1 MAVAVVLGALAG
13 AIAGVVAALA
23 GLVPA
28 VLWQVASGRQAKAGA
43 AADLLAAAA
52 REMAPQ
58 SAGEISPA
66 GYLRPEAAV
75 VSFWPREE
83 LDWLRGWL
91 ASGRQA
97 DVALVTG
104 QAGAGKTR
112 LALRLTDHVEREL
125 GWRCYWVPVDS
136 EEQAVRP
143 ARQGTRPVLVVCDY
157 AEARPGLAG
166 LLARLTRAGEG
177 PVVRVLLLARS
188 AGEWWQQL
196 IAESS
201 ATTGDILASVQPVR
215 LGPLAGPTRQ
225 EQVFEQALAAFADEL
240 GTDVPSKRLPAAAAG
255 AVALVVHAAALLAV
269 LDSQSPDT
277 GPREGAA
284 SDTHTGLEAAEGA
297 GKLIS
302 RLLRHEVRYW
312 ERSQARYGLSPG
324 LGATVTSRVV
334 AAAALVGADDEE
346 SAVTLLTA
354 VADLADTA
362 VRGRAARWLH
372 DLYPVEPGGHQHE
385 WIGPLRPDLIA
396 ETLIVNV
403 LSGQPGLTR
412 TLLTG
417 LSAARATRALTILAR
432 AALTDPAAS
441 IVLGEAISNDPA
453 GLIIPAMEVAVET
466 NPGLGDLLA
475 STLEAGQWP
484 LDLVW
489 DITRALPETSTA
501 LAGTAATAYRFLA
514 ESSIAGTGEH
524 GRALLG
530 LSHWLA
536 QLEREEEAL
545 LVIEQAVTCFR
556 QLASAQPD
564 TFLPN
569 LATSL
574 NNQANLLRDLGR
586 PEEAL
591 AVNEEALGLYRQL
604 AAASPEEFTF
614 NVAASLNNLA
624 LPLRDLGQPEEALD
638 VIEEAVGMARQLAA
652 ARPDEFT
659 FFLAGSLANLA
670 VRLADLG
677 RREEALG
684 ASEEATGLY
693 QQLADARPDEFNPR
707 LANTLELL
715 ACDLSNL
722 GRQED
727 ALAVIE
733 QAVTIHRQ
741 LAAARPG
748 VYVPRLESSLLV
760 KADVLIS
767 LGREPEADS
776 ARAEAAHVQ

>member
-1 MAVAVVLGALAG
+1 MLVIGIAVRNCWRMRLDKRAVTLGVAAVAVAVVLGALAG
-13 AIAGVVAALA
+13 AVAGVVAALA
-23 GLVPA
+23 GLAPA
-28 VLWQVASGRQAKAGA
+28 VLWQVASGRQAVAGA
-43 AADLLAAAA
+43 AADSLAAAA
-52 REMAPQ
+52 RDMAPQ
-58 SAGEISPA
+58 SAGEVSPA

-91 ASGRQA
+91 ASGRRA

-112 LALRLTDHVEREL
+112 LALRLTDQLKREF
-125 GWRCYWVPVDS
+125 GWRFYWVPADG
-136 EEQAVRP
+136 EERAVRA
-143 ARQGTRPVLVVCDY
+143 ARQGTQPVLVVCDY
-157 AEARPGLAG
+157 AEARPRLAG
-166 LLARLTRAGEG
+166 LLAGLLRAGEG

-196 IAESS
+196 IAESDV
-201 ATTGDILASVQPVR
+201 TTGDILASVQPVR
-215 LGPLAGPTRQ
+215 LGPLAGPARQ
-225 EQVFEQALAAFADEL
+225 EQVFEQALAAFAAKL
-240 GTDVPSKRLPAAAAG
+240 GTAVPPRRLPAAAAD

-269 LDSQSPDT
+269 LDSKSPDT
-277 GPREGAA
+277 GQGEGAA
-284 SDTHTGLEAAEGA
+284 SDTDTGLGAADGA
-297 GKLIS
+297 GQLID
-302 RLLRHEVRYW
+302 RLLRHETRYW

-324 LGATVTSRVV
+324 LGATVTSRAV

-354 VADLADTA
+354 VADLTDTA

-372 DLYPVEPGGHQHE
+372 DLYPAEPGGQQHE

-403 LSGQPGLTR
+403 LSGQPSLTR

-432 AALTDPAAS
+432 AALTTPAAS
-441 IVLGEAISNDPA
+441 TVLGEAISNDPA
-453 GLIIPAMEVAVET
+453 GLVIPAMGVAVET
-466 NPGLGDLLA
+466 NPRLGDLLA
-475 STLEAGQWP
+475 SALEDGQWP
-484 LDLVW
+484 VELLW

-501 LAGTAATAYRFLA
+501 LSGTAATAYRLLA
-514 ESSIAGTGEH
+514 ESSTAGTREH
-524 GRALLG
+524 SRVLLG

-536 QLEREEEAL
+536 QLGRQEEAL
-545 LVIEQAVTCFR
+545 VAIEQAVTSF
-556 QLASAQPD
+556 QELARSQPD

-591 AVNEEALGLYRQL
+591 AVIL
-604 AAASPEEFTF
+604 
-614 NVAASLNNLA
+614 
-624 LPLRDLGQPEEALD
+624 
-638 VIEEAVGMARQLAA
+638 EAVGMGRQLAA

-677 RREEALG
+677 RREDALA
-684 ASEEATGLY
+684 ASQEATGLY
-693 QQLADARPDEFNPR
+693 RQLAAARPDEFNPR

-715 ACDLSNL
+715 ASDLSNL

-733 QAVTIHRQ
+733 QAVTIHRH
-741 LAAARPG
+741 LATSWPV
-748 VYVPRLESSLLV
+748 VYAPRLESSLLI
-760 KADVLIS
+760 KADVLAS
-767 LGREPEADS
+767 LGRESEADS